1 MLTEHW
7 AELPLWYG
15 DFLLA
20 SYLSVVAYIC
30 QCYSLNLSHT
40 LPSPDFPG
48 GSDGKAS
55 LQFWRPAFSSWV
67 GEISWRRQWQPPPV
81 FLPGKSHWWRSLV
94 GYSLWGRKS
103 QTRLSDFTFTFYFP
117 CCVHK
122 SFLYVYVSILT
133 LKIGSSVPF
142 FKYMIFVFLF
152 LTYFT
157 VKLALGSSTSV
168 QLTQMHKCIPFCAWV
183 CLFYICTTSIS
194 NHLSMDS

>member
-1 MLTEHW
+1 MRL
-7 AELPLWYG
+7 
-15 DFLLA
+15 
-20 SYLSVVAYIC
+20 
-30 QCYSLNLSHT
+30 QCR
-40 LPSPDFPG
+40 
-48 GSDGKAS
+48 
-55 LQFWRPAFSSWV
+55 RPRFDAWV
-67 GEISWRRQWQPPPV
+67 GKIPWRRTWQHTPV
-81 FLPGKSHWWRSLV
+81 FLSRKSHGQRSLV
-94 GYSLWGRKS
+94 GYSLWGHKS

-117 CCVHK
+117 RCVHK